1 MGSLKVK
8 RASVPFPAEFLS
20 RKIPYFCEVD
30 DANKVAKMWYLEN
43 DGNLGKIWLSKK
55 VPDVKNNLRFF
66 LTMGRFYLILG
77 SRSG

>member
-1 MGSLKVK
+1 MLNE
-8 RASVPFPAEFLS
+8 RASLSLRMKFLFNS
-20 RKIPYFCEVD
+20 KIRYFCEVD

-66 LTMGRFYLILG
+66 LTMGRFCLIFD